1 MKKAIVMEVKDSH
14 AAVLCEDG
22 TFRKIRK
29 KCKVGDEIMVSDLPR
44 IIYSAAFRRMTAA
57 AAVIVMLFS
66 TGFYLTVPA
75 CSYVSLDADPS
86 IEFSLNRLN
95 RVVSVNAIND
105 EGRQIRDELM
115 RDFRP
120 NAPLSKTLGRADE
133 LMAQHGYRGKEDTY
147 YLVNISSDNEKRR
160 ERIHDEVDRALQHP
174 EDDKFTMIINGSDLK
189 DHHRAREHGISA
201 GRFEEI
207 RKINGFK
214 PDDRDFGPK
223 MDDAIRER
231 RHDHIHDLL
240 IDAGD
245 VPPPPPDAPLDENGN
260 PAPPPDGEE
269 GKERPSLPS
278 DEQDG
283 EKMQPSETP
292 DRGGNQS
299 SDEQNGGKMQPPDM
313 PDRDGNQSFDG
324 QQSDKMQPPDMQPPD
339 RLDIDGTQLPEKPDN
354 DRNKAT
360 YNSI

>member
-29 KCKVGDEIMVSDLPR
+29 KCKVGDEVTVSYLPQ
-44 IIYSAAFRRMTAA
+44 IFYNAAFRRMTAA
-57 AAVIVMLFS
+57 AAVIVMFLS

-75 CSYVSLDADPS
+75 CSYVSLDAEPS

-105 EGRQIRDELM
+105 EGREIRDELM
-115 RDFRP
+115 KDFRP

-133 LMAQHGYRGKEDTY
+133 LMAQHGYRGQEDTY

-160 ERIHDEVDRALQHP
+160 ERIHNEVDRTLKHP

-189 DHHRAREHGISA
+189 DHRRAREHGISA

-207 RKINGFK
+207 RKIKGFK

-223 MDDAIRER
+223 MDDAVRER

-245 VPPPPPDAPLDENGN
+245 VPPPPPEAPLDEEGR
-260 PAPPPDGEE
+260 PLPPPDGEN
-269 GKERPSLPS
+269 GKEIAPLPP
-278 DEQDG
+278 QDG
-283 EKMQPSETP
+283 EDGKGMAPQPFDDGDS
-292 DRGGNQS
+292 DRMGP
-299 SDEQNGGKMQPPDM
+299 PPDM
-313 PDRDGNQSFDG
+313 SGNEGDRPSREDFGDENGRPRSGEKPEMKSQ
-324 QQSDKMQPPDMQPPD
+324 
-339 RLDIDGTQLPEKPDN
+339 DGTVPGIKGGPEF
-354 DRNKAT
+354 
-360 YNSI
+360 